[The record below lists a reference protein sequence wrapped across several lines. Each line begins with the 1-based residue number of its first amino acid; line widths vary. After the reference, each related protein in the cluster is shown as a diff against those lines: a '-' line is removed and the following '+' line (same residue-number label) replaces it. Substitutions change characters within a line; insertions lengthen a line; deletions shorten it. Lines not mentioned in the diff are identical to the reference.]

1 MNKEKLT
8 NAVRC
13 LKALSHPVRLGILCA
28 LRDAEKPVLQLVEE
42 LGTTQSNL
50 SQHLASMRERDIL
63 TTDKR
68 ANQVFYSV
76 RDPRMFELLD
86 VLKAVYCGDVD

>member
-1 MNKEKLT
+1 MNIEKLT

-13 LKALSHPVRLGILCA
+13 LKALSHPLRLGILCA
-28 LRDAEKPVLQLVEE
+28 LRDGEKPVLQLMKE

-68 ANQVFYSV
+68 ANQVFYTV

-86 VLKAVYCGDVD
+86 VLKAVYCGDAD

>member
-1 MNKEKLT
+1 MNKAKLS

-13 LKALSHPVRLGILCA
+13 LKALSHPIRLGILCA
-28 LRDAEKPVLQLVEE
+28 LRDGEKPVLQLVEE

-63 TTDKR
+63 ITDKR
-68 ANQVFYSV
+68 ANQVFYAV
-76 RDPRMFELLD
+76 RDLRMFELLD
-86 VLKAVYCGDVD
+86 VLKAVYCGDAD